1 MTETKINQSIEA
13 VRNFL
18 GGYQLCVD
26 MLNLRRYERKRHKAL
41 DENFDCPDLLTG
53 DETYW
58 RARMYEIETLIGRM
72 RNGREKLVLYYHYI
86 KGERIERAADFLGFS
101 RRTAYRVHQK
111 GLLQAAFLYEKT
123 KKEGQFPRLFLHRN

>member
-41 DENFDCPDLLTG
+41 DEVFDCPDLLTG
-53 DETYW
+53 DELRVGKILKADCHLVETKAMWEKADKKYREEPYYFIDW
-58 RARMYEIETLIGRM
+58 IE
-72 RNGREKLVLYYHYI
+72 
-86 KGERIERAADFLGFS
+86 
-101 RRTAYRVHQK
+101 
-111 GLLQAAFLYEKT
+111 
-123 KKEGQFPRLFLHRN
+123 